1 MKRPGPDTGF
11 RAVVARVVRLTGMS
25 SSDARS
31 LLEAIGVEVARQA
44 LVRQQR
50 VVWPRLGAFRPF
62 TTKATRVDLQALK
75 RAGHL
80 HQGAPEAAE
89 VPSMRKLRFRPSK
102 WHALLKGVR

>member
-1 MKRPGPDTGF
+1 MKRPSGF
-11 RAVVARVVRLTGMS
+11 EAVVVVVMRRLGCQR
-25 SSDARS
+25 AEAKA

-62 TTKATRVDLQALK
+62 TTKATRIDLRALK
-75 RAGHL
+75 AHGHL
-80 HQGAPEAAE
+80 HGAAPEAAE

-102 WHALLKGVR
+102 WHALLKGVP